1 MVQFMCLCLVMVS
14 RTCSFTLLTPTRRSG
29 SPVSVVPRS
38 SATTKIIS
46 TLIYM
51 AADEDEYAKVPI
63 GRRRQ
68 QRDDEPSGRGFARDE
83 EEDDDEDDD
92 DDEYLEEED
101 DDEDE
106 YGLFSNV
113 IIDNP
118 LLDSIDP
125 DGAAERF
132 PELARDPK
140 FWLDMF
146 LFICVLDFLSLMGPQ
161 DNLPDLLWYNPQF
174 PV

>member
-1 MVQFMCLCLVMVS
+1 MAT
-14 RTCSFTLLTPTRRSG
+14 RTFSFTLLAHPRSCR

-38 SATTKIIS
+38 STTQS
-46 TLIYM
+46 NTLIYM
-51 AADEDEYAKVPI
+51 VADEDEYAKAPI
-63 GRRRQ
+63 GRRRR
-68 QRDDEPSGRGFARDE
+68 RDEQLGRGFAKEEEE
-83 EEDDDEDDD
+83 EEDDEYLEDDD
-92 DDEYLEEED
+92 DDDD
-101 DDEDE
+101 DDESYD
-106 YGLFSNV
+106 LFSNV

-140 FWLDMF
+140 FWLDIF